1 MGFTKPAVQLNWIS
15 DDSASKYTIP
25 SVGDQ
30 LAGHLSG
37 TNADPKIFNWMWW
50 RVSQW
55 IEFLDNTFDSN
66 GNEVN
71 APNSTKI
78 TETVSPTASTVTLDA
93 GGIKSWDGSSNAIF
107 SVTESGVVTLGY
119 SSNDVISLNAGV
131 LTVCTATSADL
142 VKLHGITASYSEL
155 NQLTGVTVGGSA
167 SGDIVTVGGVQSLTN
182 KTLTAPKL
190 NEAVNLT
197 STSTELNQLDGVSVG
212 GSSSGDIV
220 TIDDTQTL
228 TNKTISFSQIYAGTA
243 AAGRIYTLTGHDTTP
258 ATIAF
263 EGSSRYTQISCNAA
277 GTTMSMLPSAT
288 NTVALAIGSSSY
300 RYSSAS
306 IYASTGGAT
315 IDTGSGGIALNTSGA
330 IALTGTGLTFNG
342 TDIVAGLQGDG
353 TAGRVVRVIRVG
365 IVAGSISGIKCT
377 GYDIWN
383 GDAIAVGDDIDKG
396 DTVGYWTLDGIYGN
410 TLTISASGITGN
422 CVAVLA
428 ANVSYNSIG
437 KDVNVQVE
445 ASSNNIQLVFSEA
458 PSTGTIDLTAEITGA
473 EGLSVFITYVTSA

>member
-1 MGFTKPAVQLNWIS
+1 MGFTKPSVQVDWIN
-15 DDSASKYTIP
+15 DDSATKYTIP
-25 SVGDQ
+25 SAGDQ

-37 TNADPKIFNWMWW
+37 TNADPKIFNWLWW

-78 TETVSPTASTVTLDA
+78 TETVSPTISTVTLDA

-107 SVTESGVVTLGY
+107 SVTEAGVVTLGY
-119 SSNDVISLNAGV
+119 SGNDIISLNAGV
-131 LTVCTATSADL
+131 ISVCTATSADL

-167 SGDIVTVGGVQSLTN
+167 SGDIVTIGGVQSLTN

-212 GSSSGDIV
+212 GSSAGDIV

-228 TNKTISFSQIYAGTA
+228 TNKTISFSQIYSGTA
-243 AAGRIYTLTGHDTTP
+243 AAGRTFTITGHDTTP
-258 ATIAF
+258 ANFAF
-263 EGSSRYTQISCNAA
+263 QGSSRYTRVSCDAA
-277 GTTMSMLPSAT
+277 GTEMSILPSAT
-288 NTVALAIGSSSY
+288 NTVALAIGSSTY
-300 RYSSAS
+300 RYSSIGIYGSAS
-306 IYASTGGAT
+306 GIT
-315 IDTGSGGIALNTSGA
+315 IDTSGTVNINGSSILFNSASLADAL
-330 IALTGTGLTFNG
+330 L
-342 TDIVAGLQGDG
+342 GDG
-353 TAGRVVRVIRVG
+353 TAGRIVRVIRVG
-365 IVAGSISGIKCT
+365 ILAGSVSGIKCT

-383 GDAIAVGDDIDKG
+383 GDAIATGDDIDKG
-396 DTVGYWTLDGIYGN
+396 DAVGYWTLDGTYGN
-410 TLTISASGITGN
+410 TLTINASGITGN

-428 ANVSYNSIG
+428 SHISYNSIG
-437 KDVNVQVE
+437 KDVNIQCD
-445 ASSNNIQLVFSEA
+445 ASSNNIVLVFSEA
-458 PSTGTIDLTAEITGA
+458 PSSGTIDLTTEITGTEA
-473 EGLSVFITYVTSA
+473 LSVYITYLTDA